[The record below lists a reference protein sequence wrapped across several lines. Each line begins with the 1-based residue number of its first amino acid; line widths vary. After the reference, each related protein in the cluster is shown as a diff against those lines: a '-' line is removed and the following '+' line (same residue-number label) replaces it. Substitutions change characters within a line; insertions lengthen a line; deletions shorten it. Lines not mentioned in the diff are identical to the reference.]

1 MTGVEQLVVW
11 LAGVFCAAL
20 SVCVVARRV
29 AEARVDVARAHC
41 RAHVTVQRMVL
52 EAQLGSPVY
61 VPAEWQEEGL

>member
-1 MTGVEQLVVW
+1 MSGVELTVVS
-11 LAGVFCAAL
+11 VFGILCAAL
-20 SVCVVARRV
+20 TACSIARRL

-41 RAHVTVQRMVL
+41 RAHVAVQRMVL